1 MKKYRVYKC
10 AAFLSFGLNLI
21 GSDTALI
28 NSLQTT
34 TSRLILGKNKL
45 YNILPTQGRLEYARL
60 KLLLIQKNLHEIMYP
75 VVADTFVQKA
85 IADKQYNEHQHPS
98 LFLEVLKNRAIRDK
112 ITNDM
117 EIAPATEFF
126 YKSIIDKLEQDGLF
140 TKDNQ
145 YLSVIADKAIVDTQ
159 ALQNLAILQIS
170 NAIMDKMTI
179 DIALLTTIT
188 GAQILQ
194 AINDKLTN
202 DISEKQAE
210 EKAAQE
216 KAVAEL
222 AIQQLLKEQILLAIQ
237 DKITIDQ
244 TILTEQNNQSNWLG
258 GTQDKAT
265 TDEQAQKEND
275 LAVVW
280 LQVILN
286 KAESDIAFVQ
296 ANRQSLLYGAAI
308 NDKATL
314 DVKNFIADPLQRKR
328 FYAIVDK
335 ATI

>member
-1 MKKYRVYKC
+1 MKKYRIYKC
-10 AAFLSFGLNLI
+10 AAFLSFGLNLM

-34 TSRLILGKNKL
+34 QSQLMLAKNKL
-45 YNILPTQGRLEYARL
+45 YNILPTEGRLEYARL
-60 KLLLIQKNLHEIMYP
+60 KLLLIQKNLHKIMYP

-145 YLSVIADKAIVDTQ
+145 YLNVIADKAIVDTQ
-159 ALQNLAILQIS
+159 ALQNVAILQIN

-188 GAQILQ
+188 GAQISQ
-194 AINDKLTN
+194 AINDKLAS
-202 DISEKQAE
+202 DINKKQAE

-216 KAVAEL
+216 KAAAEL
-222 AIQQLLKEQILLAIQ
+222 AQQQLLKEQILLAIQ
-237 DKITIDQ
+237 DKIIIDQ
-244 TILTEQNNQSNWLG
+244 AILAEQTHQLSWMSA
-258 GTQDKAT
+258 TQDKAT
-265 TDEQAQKEND
+265 TDEQAQKENSI
-275 LAVVW
+275 ANTW

-296 ANRQSLLYGAAI
+296 ANRQTLLYGTAI
-308 NDKATL
+308 KDKATL
-314 DVKNFIADPLQRKR
+314 DVKNFIADPFQRKR

-335 ATI
+335 TNR